1 MIARLTRHAAV
12 ATAAALAALT
22 LSACGAEDNTSP
34 AADAEI
40 EVTTPTA
47 DPDKEFE
54 VNDADQVTTDEIQG
68 QKVADPGMDV
78 AFAWQGTNVATNGG
92 TIVIVAV
99 TNNSEV
105 PMPPEALG
113 QPTLSY
119 ATDGNNKQEAR
130 PLDPQESGVNQVGLD
145 LPLGPGAT
153 TNLKYPFDVA
163 PGNLWD
169 AEFSIGN
176 VTFEGNLNN

>member
-1 MIARLTRHAAV
+1 MAGDERGHERRHHRHRRGHEQ
-12 ATAAALAALT
+12 LG
-22 LSACGAEDNTSP
+22 GAH
-34 AADAEI
+34 A
-40 EVTTPTA
+40 
-47 DPDKEFE
+47 
-54 VNDADQVTTDEIQG
+54 
-68 QKVADPGMDV
+68 
-78 AFAWQGTNVATNGG
+78 
-92 TIVIVAV
+92 
-99 TNNSEV
+99 
-105 PMPPEALG
+105 PEALG